1 MSIGIRPR
9 EFPNALTTMLAS
21 QEGMNTAVSL
31 QGDDVLAL
39 VDILDQVGREIIIG
53 APFDHIGQAFEAP
66 NMQID
71 LRRKSVRT
79 LRRVCGSQTILPRSC
94 ILSENISKEGD
105 TPFAS
110 GGFTDVWKGRHNGN
124 RVCIKTL
131 PAYTAENPSKIK
143 QVRSSGFM
151 RSVRL
156 SRLAVAFVPRN
167 RDLEA
172 PLSPERP
179 ARAGCLP
186 EIVPI
191 MHHH

>member
-1 MSIGIRPR
+1 MS
-9 EFPNALTTMLAS
+9 
-21 QEGMNTAVSL
+21 
-31 QGDDVLAL
+31 
-39 VDILDQVGREIIIG
+39 
-53 APFDHIGQAFEAP
+53 
-66 NMQID
+66 ID
-71 LRRKSVRT
+71 LRRRSVRI

-105 TPFAS
+105 IAFAS

-124 RVCIKTL
+124 RVCIKAFR
-131 PAYTAENPSKIK
+131 AYTAENLSKIK
-143 QVRSSGFM
+143 QVRSSYFTC
-151 RSVRL
+151 SVRL
-156 SRLAVAFVPRN
+156 SRLVAAFVSRN

-179 ARAGCLP
+179 ARVGCLP